1 MGVVRGGA
9 RWERIGWPGCVTVDG
24 LHILQ
29 CVVAGVV
36 KDILEVPHFPERI

>member
-9 RWERIGWPGCVTVDG
+9 QWERIGSSGCVTMDG
-24 LHILQ
+24 LRTLQ

-36 KDILEVPHFPERI
+36 KDIFEVPHFPERI